1 MAMVN
6 PSYYR
11 SGPSVRSPVQHQE
24 HLFHLYAFELPNS
37 NEHTIV
43 QSNPL
48 LLLPNHFGSTNVID
62 WDVRDAPDTNAPV
75 VARLQGVGI
84 ASRKSTESWYTSFI
98 LVFTDQRFMGSTLSL
113 QGPIG
118 PMTVGD
124 EGDWA
129 VVGGAGEFVYAQGIC
144 SCKRIQAIA
153 GGIINELRIRVVCLA
168 FQSRQDPVKVGP
180 WGGSGGA
187 PYDISNADLPERLE
201 SLTVY
206 ANDDFVQ
213 TIAFSYIDQAGRRHN
228 VGPWGGDAGK
238 TKHPTIDF
246 GPLET
251 VKEIYGAT
259 GNFKGINVVTTLTIV
274 TNVGK
279 TYGPYGKQAAGNI
292 PFHIAAPSNH
302 SIVGFDGR
310 VGEVLDQITAYVGQD
325 Y

>member
-11 SGPSVRSPVQHQE
+11 SGPSVRSPMQHQE
-24 HLFHLYAFELPNS
+24 HLFHLYAFEQPNS

-84 ASRKSTESWYTSFI
+84 ASRKSTE
-98 LVFTDQRFMGSTLSL
+98 RFKGSTLSL

-168 FQSRQDPVKVGP
+168 FPKPDPVKVGP

-187 PYDISNADLPERLE
+187 PYDISNAELPERLE

-238 TKHPTIDF
+238 TKHLVF

-279 TYGPYGKQAAGNI
+279 TYGPYRKQAAGNI

-325 Y
+325 